1 MLISIDNITMYVV
14 KLVYK
19 RGGYKLYIFR
29 EDVENVYNQA
39 ALARKVGISVF
50 TMNRIFNRKQKTS
63 KTTAYCI
70 AKAIN
75 PNAEI
80 EDYFVLVKKGE

>member
-1 MLISIDNITMYVV
+1 M
-14 KLVYK
+14 
-19 RGGYKLYIFR
+19 YIFR
-29 EDVENVYNQA
+29 EDVDNVYNQTR
-39 ALARKVGISVF
+39 LANKIGISVF

-80 EDYFVLVKKGE
+80 EDYFKKVK